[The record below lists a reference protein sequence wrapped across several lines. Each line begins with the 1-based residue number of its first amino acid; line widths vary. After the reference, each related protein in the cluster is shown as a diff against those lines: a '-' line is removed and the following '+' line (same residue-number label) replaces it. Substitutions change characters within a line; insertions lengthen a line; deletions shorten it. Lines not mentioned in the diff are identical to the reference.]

1 MARSAAS
8 SSRVN
13 DRTSH
18 LRSLLRGPA
27 ILPAPCAH
35 DALSARLIE
44 RHGFPMAFMSGF
56 TTSASRLAAPDL
68 GLTSYYEV
76 LEEGRLMHEATRG
89 LPIVGDVDTGY
100 GNAMNVKRTVRG
112 FADAGFAGVLL
123 EDQTWPKRCGH
134 TPGKNVVGRKEAVA
148 KVRAACDARDAGK
161 DVMVVAR
168 TDAYS
173 CVSREEAMWRVNAFA
188 DAGADMVFVD
198 ALGSREDLEAFAKVQ
213 GPASELPKMASMLEG
228 GGKTPM
234 FTMRELE
241 EMGFKVVAYPLS
253 LLSCSMRAMEEALD
267 ALKGDAFPDPSKML
281 SFEEIKDRLGFYQYY
296 EESSTYAVPE
306 EPSIAEPEERAAVK
320 DSEQS
325 GMSDDASTQPSG
337 GEAPVEPR
345 VAPVDAEIVPSG
357 SVGNGE
363 QGQSSRQTA
372 VLAEGDWLRVKVTEG
387 EKITFDARIPAGWLG
402 NLKGMLPN
410 IRGVDL
416 NAEIKQRLDKAD
428 SNDDDVIVDM
438 QVEGQR
444 IQVFFE

>member
-1 MARSAAS
+1 MAPSTGIGNARAA
-8 SSRVN
+8 
-13 DRTSH
+13 H
-18 LRSLLRGPA
+18 LRDLLREPA

-56 TTSASRLAAPDL
+56 ATSASRLAAPDL

-76 LEEGRLMHEATRG
+76 LEEGRLMHEATRH
-89 LPIVGDVDTGY
+89 LPIVGDADTGY

-134 TPGKNVVGRKEAVA
+134 TPGKSVVGRKEAVA
-148 KVRAACDARDAGK
+148 KVRAACDAREAGR
-161 DVMVVAR
+161 DVLVVAR

-173 CVSREEAMWRVNAFA
+173 CVSMQEAMWRVNAFA

-198 ALGSREDLEAFAKVQ
+198 ALGSHEDLETFAKVQ

-234 FTMRELE
+234 FTMKELE
-241 EMGFKVVAYPLS
+241 GMGFKVVAYPLS

-267 ALKGDAFPDPSKML
+267 ALKGDALPDPSKML
-281 SFEEIKDRLGFYQYY
+281 SFEELKDRLGFYQYY
-296 EESSTYAVPE
+296 EESTKYAVQE
-306 EPSIAEPEERAAVK
+306 EPSIAEPEDLG
-320 DSEQS
+320 DSEGTAQTETGEDVS
-325 GMSDDASTQPSG
+325 PHASNADATRQ
-337 GEAPVEPR
+337 PR
-345 VAPVDAEIVPSG
+345 VAPVDAEIMISNTFDDSTQEQPSG
-357 SVGNGE
+357 
-363 QGQSSRQTA
+363 QTA
-372 VLAEGDWLRVKVTEG
+372 VLARGDWLRVKITEG
-387 EKITFDARIPAGWLG
+387 DNTTFDARIPAGWLG

-416 NAEIKQRLDKAD
+416 NAEIKQKLDAAD
-428 SNDDDVIVDM
+428 GNDDNVIVDM